1 MDRIFLS
8 ALRLHEQGVSIKEIA
23 RRLSISEQKTRRILI
38 TAGTYTTP
46 TIRRIAEETAAGKTI
61 DEIAAGLGV
70 TAKAVIANMPYSK
83 GSYNM
88 EYPSKNAL
96 AIRRCR
102 GKEKE
107 NEQN

>member
-23 RRLSISEQKTRRILI
+23 HRLRISEQKARRILI
-38 TAGTYTTP
+38 TTGSYTTP

-61 DEIAAGLGV
+61 DEIAAELGV
-70 TAKAVIANMPYSK
+70 TVKAVIANMPYSK
-83 GSYNM
+83 GSYSM

-102 GKEKE
+102 EKGKE